1 LPVRPSGTSTRPP
14 GTGKPFCE
22 GDRVPVVSSQAD
34 DYVSVYVTA
43 ETTEDAKDI
52 ARELLERRLI
62 ACANVLPCQS
72 VYTWRREVVD
82 EPEVVMFMKTTRH
95 LAREVIAAVKEL
107 HEDDVPCIVVFD
119 LEKGDP
125 DYLQWVSDETRD
137 AKTA

>member
-1 LPVRPSGTSTRPP
+1 
-14 GTGKPFCE
+14 
-22 GDRVPVVSSQAD
+22 
-34 DYVSVYVTA
+34 VSVYVTA

-72 VYTWRREVVD
+72 VYTWRGEVVD
-82 EPEVVMFMKTTRH
+82 DAEVVMFMKTTRH
-95 LAREVIAAVKEL
+95 LSREVIAAVKEL

-125 DYLQWVSDETRD
+125 DYLQWVSDETKD
-137 AKTA
+137 AKMK